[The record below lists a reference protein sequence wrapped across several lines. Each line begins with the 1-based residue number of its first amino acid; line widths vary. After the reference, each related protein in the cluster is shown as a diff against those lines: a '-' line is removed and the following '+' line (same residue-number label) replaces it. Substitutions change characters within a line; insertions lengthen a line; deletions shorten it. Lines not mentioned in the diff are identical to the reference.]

1 MPDTT
6 ARPDPTLTESLTA
19 HARAVSGRR
28 VVLDLVGG
36 ALAVMAGALWRP
48 RGWPAVVAA
57 GVCFVAF
64 GAWALAERRLAG
76 PNEGWPASERGGRVL
91 AWRAVRT
98 TAAVVGSLAAVLLG
112 FALLFGV
119 LGTWIS

>member
-1 MPDTT
+1 MPDTVV
-6 ARPDPTLTESLTA
+6 RPDPTLTEWLA
-19 HARAVSGRR
+19 ARARAASARR
-28 VVLDLVGG
+28 LALDVAGG
-36 ALAVMAGALWRP
+36 ALAVVGGALWRP

-57 GVCFVAF
+57 GVCFAAF

-76 PNEGWPASERGGRVL
+76 PNHGWPAAEPGGRVL
-91 AWRAVRT
+91 AWRALRT
-98 TAAVVGSLAAVLLG
+98 TAAAVGSVAAVLLA